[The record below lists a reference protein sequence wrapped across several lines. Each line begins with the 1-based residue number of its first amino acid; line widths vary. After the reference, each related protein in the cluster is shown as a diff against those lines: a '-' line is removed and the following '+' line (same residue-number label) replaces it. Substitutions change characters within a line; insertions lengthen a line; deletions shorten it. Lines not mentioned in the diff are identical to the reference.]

1 MLSRIETYTLIQLMQ
16 SAPSQPS
23 GRFCDAVPDCPDC
36 GPRTAIADPAVHIR
50 SEMCRILSLFNGPI
64 APYDEFMAAGMV
76 LGRYYRRVVTELL
89 RAGAGVLDSS
99 LDRSAPLEARI
110 AALADAGEYPW
121 PAFTADV
128 ASASEPIGHKQL
140 VAVGKRIVA
149 ASKAEFERWGF
160 ESAEAILTDLDA
172 PFGATIID
180 PPEHERM
187 ITAKYQP
194 GYALFCAGAIH
205 PAALVEGYVRGIV
218 EMYGGTVGDLAC
230 HAVNMDGHPMHLI
243 ELRWSPAVRVTRRT
257 RPASGPHIRR
267 VA

>member
-1 MLSRIETYTLIQLMQ
+1 
-16 SAPSQPS
+16 
-23 GRFCDAVPDCPDC
+23 
-36 GPRTAIADPAVHIR
+36 
-50 SEMCRILSLFNGPI
+50 LSLFNGSI
-64 APYDEFMAAGMV
+64 ALYHQFMAAGMV

-89 RAGAGVLDSS
+89 HAGSTPL
-99 LDRSAPLEARI
+99 APLEARV

-121 PAFTADV
+121 AAFTADV
-128 ASASEPIGHKQL
+128 ASASEPIEHSEL
-140 VAVGKRIVA
+140 VAIGKRIVV
-149 ASKAEFERWGF
+149 ASKPEFERWGF
-160 ESAEAILTDLDA
+160 DSAEAILTDLDA

-187 ITAKYQP
+187 ITAKYEP

-205 PAALVEGYVRGIV
+205 PAALFEGYLRGVV

-243 ELRWSPAVRVTRRT
+243 ELRWAARVTPRT
-257 RPASGPHIRR
+257 RPASGPHGLQIRR